1 MGNSATMRAGVAGLG
16 AMSQMGQKAKY
27 SLRVDVFRFSL
38 ETGHRPMGSACPIR
52 AKGLNRFAIVVAAG
66 GAANRVLGCERP
78 FLRIEGFST
87 SPKTGASH
95 DQRDD
100 EPVTPAHDRRHDD
113 PQFRA
118 EDPPRLYPQRQ
129 EPDCV
134 SRPLA

>member
-1 MGNSATMRAGVAGLG
+1 MSAFTL
-16 AMSQMGQKAKY
+16 KN
-27 SLRVDVFRFSL
+27 
-38 ETGHRPMGSACPIR
+38 GHRQLDLSRPKSAN
-52 AKGLNRFAIVVAAG
+52 GLNRFAIVVAAG

>member
-1 MGNSATMRAGVAGLG
+1 MWSR
-16 AMSQMGQKAKY
+16 
-27 SLRVDVFRFSL
+27 
-38 ETGHRPMGSACPIR
+38 SACLKRVKSGPPGPEMRLPLYPREQTRPAAPAFPKSAI
-52 AKGLNRFAIVVAAG
+52 GLNRFAIVVAAG